1 MGRCELKLCVTTVVD
16 GGFQRYTPLFILS
29 LLTAYP
35 DYSVRVF
42 IVDKPGDALLT
53 GMRLLDGLGDWAIIT
68 EELDGYPKCR
78 RLGAYLR
85 YLLFTRRRAE
95 RYFAGYDYVYITDG
109 DMLITREDPPLHVQH
124 LEHMQE
130 IGLPYSDILR
140 HNERQVATGLLFASQ
155 EFIERVGATVDW
167 YDAEFR
173 VRAEGVIDTPKKSI
187 PDERL
192 LYQIIRD
199 SGVGEPPQHML
210 AADPLQERLS
220 DPASCYDRV
229 FRPWHG
235 MNVGAGFARPEL
247 NMIRLD
253 LPYRA
258 ESARQI
264 AALIETPAGAACADL
279 LGGRQRKALA
289 RCVGAA

>member
-1 MGRCELKLCVTTVVD
+1 MKLCVTTVVD

-42 IVDKPGDALLT
+42 VRDDIGPELAAGIELL
-53 GMRLLDGLGDWAIIT
+53 GGIGDWQIIAGA
-68 EELDGYPKCR
+68 LDGYPKCK
-78 RLGAYLR
+78 RLGAWLR
-85 YLLFTRRRAE
+85 YLLFTRE
-95 RYFAGYDYVYITDG
+95 RVARHFSGFDYVYITDG
-109 DMLITREDPPLHVQH
+109 DMLITRETPALHVQH
-124 LEHMQE
+124 IEHMKA

-140 HNERQVATGLLFASQ
+140 HDDRRVATGLLFASQ
-155 EFIERVGATVDW
+155 AFIERVGDTVGW

-173 VRAEGVIDTPKKSI
+173 VRGEDMIDTQRKSI

-199 SGVGEPPQHML
+199 SGVGVPPQHML
-210 AADPLQERLS
+210 EDDPLQERLS
-220 DPASCYDRV
+220 DPANCHEQV

-235 MNVGAGFARPEL
+235 MNLGAGFAKPEL

-264 AALIETPAGAACADL
+264 ATLIATPIGKACTEL

-289 RCVGAA
+289 RCVGAV